1 MHQSPKAA
9 AQAVTDL
16 AQRIGASQLTEQHG
30 DELRPAGKAF
40 GGTLSSVLLY
50 EYGELGSGKV
60 MEQLIKQACDLYD
73 WVALLWAAFGEFPAR
88 NGSPTSIIGG
98 HSSYF
103 RLQEPVLDK
112 SDFTILLTLS
122 PLSNTSTAPA
132 WTNETTTH
140 RRITGAAQLRGRSVE
155 NSPPTMDS
163 AGRYTNFDRF
173 SGGPHLR
180 TEEHT
185 SELQSLRHLVC

>member
-1 MHQSPKAA
+1 MHQSPQAA

-88 NGSPTSIIGG
+88 NGPPTSIIGG

-112 SDFTILLTLS
+112 SESGWLLAARRIHASWTRDVACNVSPGFSPRIQPWAIRLNWSYTSGVSRSRAALS
-122 PLSNTSTAPA
+122 PFFTRPNSSVMAGSISRS
-132 WTNETTTH
+132 EE
-140 RRITGAAQLRGRSVE
+140 RR
-155 NSPPTMDS
+155 
-163 AGRYTNFDRF
+163 
-173 SGGPHLR
+173 GGK
-180 TEEHT
+180 
-185 SELQSLRHLVC
+185 

>member
-73 WVALLWAAFGEFPAR
+73 SDVTISTCYRRHRHREFLRFLDQIDANLPRGFEVHLVMDNYGTHKVAKVRGWQTRHPRYHVHFTPTSGSWLNLVERLFGEVTER
-88 NGSPTSIIGG
+88 CVRRGSHTAVAPLERAMLD
-98 HSSYF
+98 Y
-103 RLQEPVLDK
+103 LDK
-112 SDFTILLTLS
+112 R
-122 PLSNTSTAPA
+122 N
-132 WTNETTTH
+132 
-140 RRITGAAQLRGRSVE
+140 
-155 NSPPTMDS
+155 
-163 AGRYTNFDRF
+163 
-173 SGGPHLR
+173 
-180 TEEHT
+180 
-185 SELQSLRHLVC
+185 

>member
-50 EYGELGSGKV
+50 ECGELGSGKV

-88 NGSPTSIIGG
+88 NASPTSIIGG
-98 HSSYF
+98 HSFYF

-112 SDFTILLTLS
+112 GDI
-122 PLSNTSTAPA
+122 
-132 WTNETTTH
+132 
-140 RRITGAAQLRGRSVE
+140 G
-155 NSPPTMDS
+155 
-163 AGRYTNFDRF
+163 
-173 SGGPHLR
+173 
-180 TEEHT
+180 
-185 SELQSLRHLVC
+185 

>member
-112 SDFTILLTLS
+112 SVSASKAGPSHDPTS
-122 PLSNTSTAPA
+122 PA
-132 WTNETTTH
+132 
-140 RRITGAAQLRGRSVE
+140 
-155 NSPPTMDS
+155 PPTLGAS
-163 AGRYTNFDRF
+163 ADHRGSCYGSRPVR
-173 SGGPHLR
+173 S
-180 TEEHT
+180 
-185 SELQSLRHLVC
+185 

>member
-112 SDFTILLTLS
+112 SDE
-122 PLSNTSTAPA
+122 TSSAPA
-132 WTNETTTH
+132 AAPSPAVGRTSVPAPFCRLGSRQVAPLVGCC
-140 RRITGAAQLRGRSVE
+140 RRSSRCCG
-155 NSPPTMDS
+155 
-163 AGRYTNFDRF
+163 
-173 SGGPHLR
+173 
-180 TEEHT
+180 
-185 SELQSLRHLVC
+185 

>member
-73 WVALLWAAFGEFPAR
+73 WIALLWAAFGEFPAR

-112 SDFTILLTLS
+112 SGS
-122 PLSNTSTAPA
+122 RMNT
-132 WTNETTTH
+132 
-140 RRITGAAQLRGRSVE
+140 RRPRIGFSEPTF
-155 NSPPTMDS
+155 PPVYAFQIQSDRPSLKSASGS
-163 AGRYTNFDRF
+163 AGPRF
-173 SGGPHLR
+173 SRSPVSPNP
-180 TEEHT
+180 TP
-185 SELQSLRHLVC
+185 S